1 MCCLLNGSR
10 WVKRCGL
17 RGCKSISPHY
27 YCRVRCG
34 WWRADIAILWVRCL
48 RSLSLGKH
56 GVFPDPVA
64 WINEDWKTQQPEI
77 FSAKGFLLFTR
88 VPTILVRPHHKV
100 MLVGLPSF
108 MAKLVL
114 YHYLKAAC
122 LGSPA
127 APLQVVWV
135 CSRGAHGSSPWSE
148 CWKTNVRIT
157 HFHKMQI
164 NPKWIKFMELKSR

>member
-1 MCCLLNGSR
+1 MVLHFLPACPEMCCLLNGSR

-114 YHYLKAAC
+114 YHYLKLRVLAAQQLRSRLC
-122 LGSPA
+122 EFAPGERTVA
-127 APLQVVWV
+127 AHDR
-135 CSRGAHGSSPWSE
+135 SAEKRMSE
-148 CWKTNVRIT
+148 
-157 HFHKMQI
+157 
-164 NPKWIKFMELKSR
+164 